1 MNERRVEWTKQN
13 TAKSVALFVV
23 YFVVLVL
30 VSMVLLLWDK
40 FGYLAEEMNQNGAD
54 YLYMV
59 FCLLM
64 LSIVMYTYFF
74 FESRE
79 TLKSAKSI
87 SMIFTILNVYIIFAF
102 IIGQQG
108 RATSDGISYGIFA
121 RPVALVA
128 LLILMLLG
136 RREAIFLNIVSGLL
150 MFLLDIVSERMLITQ
165 TAYSSLII
173 TFVAGMF
180 AIFLASKAKTRF
192 SIVVVGILIVIPIVA
207 IIFLLELTTMVDIEV
222 DTSSAT
228 FWPNMFM
235 QMGYGLFGAMTSAIL
250 FLFILPI
257 FEWLFNCLTVYRLRE
272 ITAHDAPL
280 LKKLQQEAPGTF
292 NHSVMVA
299 QLAEACASAL
309 GENVDYARAAAYYHD
324 VGKLH
329 QPEYFTENQQDYNLH
344 DELTPELSAD
354 IIRLHAQDGSDLIRS
369 HRLPQFLADVALE
382 HHGTLPIRYF
392 YAKALKMTDGEL
404 NIEDFSYPGP
414 KPRTKIAAIIMIAD
428 GSEAA
433 VRSLPKRT
441 PEAVEA
447 IIRGVIEERMEL
459 EQFAEC
465 NITMQDLAIIRKTLV
480 ETLSGVYHH
489 RVQYPTIKYGR
500 GADGSAR
507 GEV

>member
-1 MNERRVEWTKQN
+1 MNERRVKWTKQD
-13 TAKSVALFVV
+13 TAKSVSLFVV

-30 VSMVLLLWDK
+30 VSMLLLLWDK
-40 FGYLAEEMNQNGAD
+40 FSVLVEEMQQNGAD
-54 YLYMV
+54 YLYMI

-87 SMIFTILNVYIIFAF
+87 SLIFTILNVYIIIAF
-102 IIGQQG
+102 LIGQQG
-108 RATSDGISYGIFA
+108 SNTADGVSYGIFA

-136 RREAIFLNIVSGLL
+136 RKEAIFLNIVSGLL
-150 MFLLDIVSERMLITQ
+150 MFLLDIVSARMLIKQ

-192 SIVVVGILIVIPIVA
+192 RIVVVGLLIVIPIVA

-280 LKKLQQEAPGTF
+280 LRKLQQEAPGTF

-344 DELTPELSAD
+344 DEQTPELSAD

-369 HRLPQFLADVALE
+369 HRLPQFLADVAFE

-433 VRSLPKRT
+433 VRSLPKRS
-441 PEAVEA
+441 PEAVERV
-447 IIRGVIEERMEL
+447 IRGVIEERMEL
-459 EQFAEC
+459 EQFADC
-465 NITMQDLAIIRKTLV
+465 NITMQDLATIRKTLV

-489 RVQYPTIKYGR
+489 RVQYPMIKYGR
-500 GADGSAR
+500 SADGSAR